1 MNFLFLFV
9 FRAICRNFA
18 ETKNINIM
26 DFEGKVVE
34 IFPARSGVSKASNN
48 NWTSQDVLF
57 EVLPQTQYPRK
68 ILVSFFNK
76 ADEVARLSVGGEFTV
91 SIDITARE
99 YNGRWYND
107 IRAWRVQPKQT
118 AQAQPQQ
125 AAPAYTAPATPAA
138 PAGNVAPMP
147 TEQDYAGGSA
157 SSSSEVD
164 DLPF

>member
-1 MNFLFLFV
+1 
-9 FRAICRNFA
+9 
-18 ETKNINIM
+18 M

-34 IFPARSGVSKASNN
+34 IFPARSGVAKTGN

-57 EVLPQTQYPRK
+57 EVLPQTQYPRR

-91 SIDITARE
+91 SIDINARE

-107 IRAWRVQPKQT
+107 IRAWRVQPKQ
-118 AQAQPQQ
+118 AAQPQSQ
-125 AAPAYTAPATPAA
+125 PAAPAYSAPAMPAT

-147 TEQDYAGGSA
+147 TEQDYAGSNTNASA
-157 SSSSEVD
+157 EVD

>member
-1 MNFLFLFV
+1 
-9 FRAICRNFA
+9 
-18 ETKNINIM
+18 M

-57 EVLPQTQYPRK
+57 EVLPQTQYPRR

-91 SIDITARE
+91 SIDINARE

-107 IRAWRVQPKQT
+107 IRAWRVQPKQA
-118 AQAQPQQ
+118 AQAQSQP
-125 AAPAYTAPATPAA
+125 AAPAYSAPAAPTSA

-147 TEQDYAGGSA
+147 TEQDYAGSGA

>member
-1 MNFLFLFV
+1 
-9 FRAICRNFA
+9 
-18 ETKNINIM
+18 M

-57 EVLPQTQYPRK
+57 EVLPQTQYPRR

-91 SIDITARE
+91 SIDINARE

-107 IRAWRVQPKQT
+107 IRAWRVQPKQ
-118 AQAQPQQ
+118 AAQPQQ
-125 AAPAYTAPATPAA
+125 AAPAYTAPATPAV

-157 SSSSEVD
+157 SASSSEVD